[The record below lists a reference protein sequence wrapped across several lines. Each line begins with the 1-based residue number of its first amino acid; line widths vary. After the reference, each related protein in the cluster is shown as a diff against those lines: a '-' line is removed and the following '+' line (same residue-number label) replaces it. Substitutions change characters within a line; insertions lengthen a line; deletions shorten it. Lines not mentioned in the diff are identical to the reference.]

1 MKMTEELLEVPVL
14 IVGAGPAGLTMA
26 LLLRQYG
33 IEALTINR
41 YAWTANTPRA
51 HYQNQRSIEIL
62 RELGLEA
69 EVGAQGMPTE
79 LAQHV
84 VWTETLAGVEF
95 ARIPTYMKT
104 RQDAFRKA
112 SPCRSVNIAQS
123 LLEPIMAS
131 AAMARGAAIRWN
143 HELIDVQQDADGV
156 TALIEDRTDARRYRV
171 RCQYLVGADGARS
184 RVAEAVG
191 IAHTG
196 QAGWGAAVNVW
207 FKADLTRY
215 CAHRPG
221 FLYWTNRPGVDF
233 WVGSGGF
240 VNVKPWNEWVMS
252 FMYDPAHGAPDLSV
266 DAMSAR
272 VRALVGDDDLAVE
285 ILSVNPWQMNALV
298 ADRMRA
304 GRVFIAGDA
313 VHRHPPSG
321 GLGSNTSMQDAY
333 NLAWKLAAVLRSDAG
348 EALLDSYEAERLPV
362 AQKVVQRSMQNID
375 YFIQVARAL
384 GFEEGQS
391 PEQGWRRYQALH
403 EDSADGAQRRATL
416 REALALQ
423 QYHFCAHG
431 TELNTRY
438 DNGALAPE
446 ASSAP
451 SGSEEP
457 AVDAELHYLP
467 STRPGAS
474 LPHTWVAQGA
484 AHASTLDLCRPGRLT
499 LLCGHGHARWREAAA
514 QVAQCVGVPVD
525 VVAIGVGLDW
535 RDIDDD
541 WHDLRQFED
550 GGCVLVRPDK
560 VVAWRSQTTVD
571 AEGAGA
577 ALLRA
582 VRQVLSRPA
591 A

>member
-1 MKMTEELLEVPVL
+1 MTDEILEIPVL
-14 IVGAGPAGLTMA
+14 IVGAGPAGLTAA

-33 IEALTINR
+33 VEALTINR
-41 YAWTANTPRA
+41 YHWTANTPRA

-69 EVGAQGMPTE
+69 AVVAEGMPTE

-123 LLEPIMAS
+123 LLEPIMAR
-131 AAMARGAAIRWN
+131 AAMERGATIRWH
-143 HELIDVQQDADGV
+143 HELIDVQQDATGV
-156 TALIEDRTDARRYRV
+156 TALIEDRSDARRYRV
-171 RCQYLVGADGARS
+171 RCQYLIGADGARS

-191 IAHTG
+191 IGHTG

-252 FMYDPAHGAPDLSV
+252 FMYDPAQGVPELGA
-266 DAMSAR
+266 DAMKAR
-272 VRALVGDDDLAVE
+272 VRALVGDDSLEVE

-321 GLGSNTSMQDAY
+321 GLGSNTSMQDAH
-333 NLAWKLAAVLRSDAG
+333 NLAWKLACVLRGEAG
-348 EALLDSYEAERLPV
+348 EAVLDTYETERLPV
-362 AQKVVQRSMQNID
+362 ARKVVQRSMQNIE

-384 GFEEGQS
+384 GFQEGQS
-391 PEQGWRRYQALH
+391 PDDGWRRHNVLS
-403 EDSADGAQRRATL
+403 EDSEEGARRREAL
-416 REALALQ
+416 RDALALQ

-438 DNGALAPE
+438 AHGALVPE
-446 ASSAP
+446 LSPPDDIDASQ
-451 SGSEEP
+451 
-457 AVDAELHYLP
+457 DTELHYIP
-467 STRPGAS
+467 STQPGAV
-474 LPHTWVAQGA
+474 LPHVWLAKGA
-484 AHASTLDLCRPGRLT
+484 AHASTLDVCRPGRMT
-499 LLCGHGHARWREAAA
+499 LICGHGHALWREAAA
-514 QVAQCVGVPVD
+514 RVAQNVGVAID
-525 VVAIGVGLDW
+525 VVAIGIGLDW
-535 RDIDDD
+535 RDVDED
-541 WHDLRQFED
+541 WHALRGFGD
-550 GGCVLVRPDK
+550 RGCVLVRPDK
-560 VVAWRSQTTVD
+560 VVAWRSRD
-571 AEGAGA
+571 AGDNADV
-577 ALLRA
+577 ALEQA
-582 VRQVLSRPA
+582 VRQVMSQETV
-591 A
+591 